1 MQNLY
6 SCILQTPSQHGGSAE
21 PDAGLCPEQ
30 GVLPRWKKL
39 TDTNHK
45 AGTPPCLHKPCHTR
59 ALHRADQAGI
69 WRKEA
74 QPKQGWLQYIR
85 GSVREVMLLV
95 SSPIPAPP
103 DTESLS
109 SSPVAHWKVPIM
121 SPQSTISSLNPL
133 IPIFSAYLHKRVV
146 PAPSGSSQPL

>member
-85 GSVREVMLLV
+85 GSVREVRTCSYHMHMAV
-95 SSPIPAPP
+95 SKEEGRGQCWA
-103 DTESLS
+103 
-109 SSPVAHWKVPIM
+109 
-121 SPQSTISSLNPL
+121 
-133 IPIFSAYLHKRVV
+133 RRC
-146 PAPSGSSQPL
+146 